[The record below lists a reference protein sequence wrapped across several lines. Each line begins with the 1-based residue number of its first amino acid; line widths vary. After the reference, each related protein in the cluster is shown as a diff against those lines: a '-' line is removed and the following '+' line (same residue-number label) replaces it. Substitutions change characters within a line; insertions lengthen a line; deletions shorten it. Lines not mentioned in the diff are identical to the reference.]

1 MGEMLVMTKIFVD
14 TWFIVA
20 LINKRDQY
28 HQKALQ
34 LAEQYKNHPLI
45 TTDAVFL
52 EFGNAL
58 SSNYKNE
65 AAELMEQ
72 FLASDE
78 IDVIRLTPKLFD
90 EALSLYK
97 KHQDKSWGLVDCISF
112 VVMKQNQITQAL
124 TFDKHFIQAGFQAL
138 MK

>member
-1 MGEMLVMTKIFVD
+1 MMTKIFVD

-34 LAEQYKNHPLI
+34 LSAQYENYPLI

-65 AAELMEQ
+65 AAELIEQ

-78 IDVIRLTPKLFD
+78 IDVIRLTPELFD
-90 EALSLYK
+90 QSLRLYK
-97 KHQDKSWGLVDCISF
+97 KHQDKSWGLVDCFSF
-112 VVMKQNQITQAL
+112 VVMKQHKVSQAL
-124 TFDKHFIQAGFQAL
+124 TFDRHFIQAGFQAL

>member
-1 MGEMLVMTKIFVD
+1 MRIKIFVD
-14 TWFIVA
+14 TLFIVA

-34 LAEQYKNHPLI
+34 LSEQYKNHPLI

-65 AAELMEQ
+65 AAKLIEQ

-78 IDVIRLTPKLFD
+78 IDVIRLTPELFD
-90 EALSLYK
+90 ESLRLYK
-97 KHQDKSWGLVDCISF
+97 KHQDKSWGLVDCFSF
-112 VVMKQNQITQAL
+112 VVMNQHKISQAL
-124 TFDKHFIQAGFQAL
+124 TFDQHFIQAGFQAL
-138 MK
+138 IK

>member
-1 MGEMLVMTKIFVD
+1 MGEMLVTTKIFVD

-34 LAEQYKNHPLI
+34 LAEQYKNYPLI

-65 AAELMEQ
+65 AAELIEQ

-78 IDVIRLTPKLFD
+78 IDVIRLTPELFD
-90 EALSLYK
+90 ESLRLYK
-97 KHQDKSWGLVDCISF
+97 KHQDKSWGLVDCFSF
-112 VVMKQNQITQAL
+112 VVMNQHKISQAL
-124 TFDKHFIQAGFQAL
+124 TFDRHFIQAGFQAL